1 VKNGFSMSGMISPIT
16 AEPCPR
22 SRRAVRFGVKSSSA
36 AAARTSFSDSG
47 ETFAPF
53 RTRLTVEAET
63 PARAATS

>member
-22 SRRAVRFGVKSSSA
+22 SRRAVRFGMKSSSA
-36 AAARTSFSDSG
+36 AAARTTRSDSG
-47 ETFAPF
+47 DTLAPL
-53 RTRLTVEAET
+53 RTRLTVVAET